1 MILQVRKRRER
12 GTLLF
17 FAMDISQGWSRD
29 RCPFFS
35 DASGTQEIMKLNQ
48 AGSFDVDTLSTGAL
62 LQERKQVPCQQS
74 ARGAFL
80 MLSRPWSAKRQ
91 TEITHVQRNS

>member
-1 MILQVRKRRER
+1 
-12 GTLLF
+12 
-17 FAMDISQGWSRD
+17 
-29 RCPFFS
+29 
-35 DASGTQEIMKLNQ
+35 MKLNQ

-91 TEITHVQRNS
+91 TEITHSRTEEQLRAPRLLREEQTSLPRLEVPAQNLFI